1 MLTVK
6 TRKQGNA
13 VTVTVPKSLN
23 VDPGK
28 EYVVVKGENGAFTYV
43 PKLEDVFEK
52 AEKENLDLRPDT
64 DAWSDTEPSGRES
77 I

>member
-13 VTVTVPKSLN
+13 VTVTVPKSLD
-23 VDPGK
+23 VEPGK
-28 EYVVVKGENGAFTYV
+28 EYVVLKGENGAFTYV
-43 PKLEDVFEK
+43 PKLEDIFEK
-52 AEKENLDLRPDT
+52 AEKENLDLRPES
-64 DAWSDTEPSGRES
+64 DAWENDETVGRES

>member
-13 VTVTVPKSLN
+13 VTVTVPKALGIE
-23 VDPGK
+23 PGQ
-28 EYVVVKGENGAFTYV
+28 EYVVIKGENGAFTYV
-43 PKLEDVFEK
+43 PKLEDIFEK
-52 AEKENLDLRPDT
+52 AERRFGFT
-64 DAWSDTEPSGRES
+64 A

>member
-23 VDPGK
+23 IEPGR
-28 EYVVVKGENGAFTYV
+28 EYIVVKGENGAFSYV

-52 AEKENLDLRPDT
+52 AEREDLDLRPEDEWGNEE
-64 DAWSDTEPSGRES
+64 AVGREFS
-77 I
+77 

>member
-23 VDPGK
+23 VEPGK
-28 EYVVVKGENGAFTYV
+28 EYVVVKGESGAFTYV
-43 PKLEDVFEK
+43 PKLEDIFEK
-52 AEKENLDLRPDT
+52 AEKDNLDLRPDT
-64 DAWSDTEPSGRES
+64 DAWTDTEQIGRER